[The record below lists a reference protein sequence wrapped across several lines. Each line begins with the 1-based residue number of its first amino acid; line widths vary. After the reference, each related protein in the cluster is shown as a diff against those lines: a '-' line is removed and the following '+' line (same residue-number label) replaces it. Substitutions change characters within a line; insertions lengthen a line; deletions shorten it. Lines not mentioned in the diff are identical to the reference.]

1 MPLISGKVVDEQGK
15 PVAWARVMVSDS
27 PVPVPDIAMLTS
39 DDGSFTLSVP
49 ANGSYEILI
58 ASDEGGEA
66 KAAVEVTGERHHIEM
81 RLGK

>member
-15 PVAWARVMVSDS
+15 PVAWARVMFSRS
-27 PVPVPDIAMLTS
+27 PGEVQDIAMMTS

-49 ANGSYEILI
+49 ENGSYEILI

-66 KAAVEVTGERHHIEM
+66 KAAVEVTGERNHVEM
-81 RLGK
+81 RLDK